1 MLYSISHH
9 TRFDFEEAPR
19 AAIQRLHLMPV
30 SKGNQRVLEW
40 NIAVDGGS
48 VELETLDF
56 HGNYVHLCR
65 QDPAADSLTIS
76 TTGKVDV
83 TDRDGI
89 FGQHES
95 AVPLALFKKP
105 TRLSMPG
112 PRLRKLAREIEL
124 WEKSSKAT
132 EPALMHHLSAQIHD
146 CIRYR
151 KGITDVTTTAEQA
164 LEAGAGVC
172 QDHVHAFISIARIF
186 GFPARYA
193 SGYLMME
200 ADTIQTASHAWAE
213 VYLEGLGWVGFDVSN
228 SISPD
233 QRYIKLASGFDY
245 ADVIPISG
253 VRIGTGGERI
263 STRIIV
269 EQQ

>member
-9 TRFDFEEAPR
+9 TRFDFEEAQR
-19 AAIQRLHLMPV
+19 AAVQRLHLVPV
-30 SKGNQRVLEW
+30 SNGNQRVLEW
-40 NIAVDGGS
+40 NIDINGGS

-56 HGNYVHLCR
+56 HGNAVHLCR

-76 TTGKVDV
+76 TNGKVDV
-83 TDRDGI
+83 LDRDGI
-89 FGQHES
+89 VGSHES

-105 TRLSMPG
+105 TSLSMPG

-132 EPALMHHLSAQIHD
+132 EPALMHYLSARILD
-146 CIRYR
+146 AIDYR
-151 KGITDVTTTAEQA
+151 KGMTDVTTTAEQA
-164 LEAGAGVC
+164 LEIGAGVC
-172 QDHVHAFISIARIF
+172 QDHVHAFMSVARIF
-186 GFPARYA
+186 GFPARYT

-200 ADTIQTASHAWAE
+200 TDTIQTASHAWAE
-213 VYLEGLGWVGFDVSN
+213 VYLDGLGWVGYDVSN
-228 SISPD
+228 AISPD

-245 ADVIPISG
+245 ADVVPISG
-253 VRIGTGGERI
+253 VRIGTGSERI
-263 STRIIV
+263 STSILV